1 MHKKKYLVVCCVDV
15 ILWWYTSGGGTY
27 DFMRVHNENFEQTH
41 YRVHTSNCVNANG

>member
-27 DFMRVHNENFEQTH
+27 DFMRVHNENFEQNPLSCPH
-41 YRVHTSNCVNANG
+41 LKLC